1 MLEIYKECE
10 NDTMDK
16 KTMRETVRMIAID
29 QIVINVVEGTVS
41 SECILENFIFG
52 NNEMATVVCDN
63 LCRMWGILWQLRGTY
78 LR

>member
-41 SECILENFIFG
+41 SECALENFIFR
-52 NNEMATVVCDN
+52 NNEMV
-63 LCRMWGILWQLRGTY
+63 R
-78 LR
+78 